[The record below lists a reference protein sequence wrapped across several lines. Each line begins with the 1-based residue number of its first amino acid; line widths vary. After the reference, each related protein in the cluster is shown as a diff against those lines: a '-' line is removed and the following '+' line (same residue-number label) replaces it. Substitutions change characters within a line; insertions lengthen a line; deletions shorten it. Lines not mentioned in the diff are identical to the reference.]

1 MSSKEQDKKEDPDI
15 AIIKARKMKELWKQ
29 AALERS
35 KAAQKEQGQKARIKT
50 DREIVSDL
58 LYDRGEEVLRLAE
71 IQFPSQTRMIIN
83 RIADLTKSGEI
94 QQRISGGELLML
106 FRSIGINVR
115 EIRLSK
121 SKIMA
126 NWFQSQRNLR
136 RKIKKTRAG
145 DNSKHSILLSL
156 LYYCSQFPANLRTY
170 KTV

>member
-1 MSSKEQDKKEDPDI
+1 MSSKEQNKKEDPDI

-58 LYDRGEEVLRLAE
+58 LYDRGEEVLKLAE

-115 EIRLSK
+115 VNTTI
-121 SKIMA
+121 KIEDHGKLV
-126 NWFQSQRNLR
+126 SVSEKL
-136 RKIKKTRAG
+136 KKENQQ
-145 DNSKHSILLSL
+145 NSGKE
-156 LYYCSQFPANLRTY
+156 
-170 KTV
+170 